1 MAGDESAACSQADF
15 HEVMSMTCA
24 ECGYRPGP
32 AVTAATPATLRKIA
46 AKLREEAGRIEWCGM
61 GQAPVYNKGQQEG
74 LCYAASIVERWADDQ
89 H

>member
-1 MAGDESAACSQADF
+1 
-15 HEVMSMTCA
+15 MT
-24 ECGYRPGP
+24 RPVGLTIPP
-32 AVTAATPATLRKIA
+32 ASLRKIA
-46 AKLREEAGRIEWCGM
+46 AQLREEAGRIEWCGM